1 MGLAP
6 YDPTMEPW
14 ESPSTWQLVADELR
28 HHRRQGL
35 GGLLT
40 EDTVR
45 FATARALVAA
55 GVDPAGLRVE
65 WPHPSL
71 DGARIDLAVG
81 GDPPVALIEFE
92 YLREP
97 PSLGP
102 GLSRLAAVPLDAA
115 RLFVSV
121 EAAGQL
127 VESELAA
134 QLVALRVDD
143 ELRLS
148 VYCVDRLARRASA
161 RDGARREILAA
172 VTRILARSG
181 QLTFSPVEV
190 VRELQDAGTNYAEA
204 TIRTMVTSHM
214 CLNAPD
220 HAAVTYDDFER
231 LEHGVYRLAP

>member
-1 MGLAP
+1 
-6 YDPTMEPW
+6 MEPW
-14 ESPSTWQLVADELR
+14 ESPRTWQRVADELR
-28 HHRRQGL
+28 HHRRSGL

-45 FATARALVAA
+45 FATARALVAEGA
-55 GVDPAGLRVE
+55 DPAGLRVE

-71 DGARIDLAVG
+71 DGARIDLVVSE
-81 GDPPVALIEFE
+81 PPIALIEFE

-102 GLSRLAAVPLDAA
+102 RLSRLAAVPLDAA

-181 QLTFSPVEV
+181 QQTFSPVEV
-190 VRELQDAGTNYAEA
+190 VRELQDAGTSYAEA